1 MKECLLNVI
10 EFQGRTVDPVTGETL
25 TLEDLVAAYL
35 EREGLNQNDVI
46 GRSDDEVV
54 SKPGTE
60 AISKHASVER

>member
-1 MKECLLNVI
+1 MKECVLNVI

-54 SKPGTE
+54 SKLGTE
-60 AISKHASVER
+60 AISKHASVEH